1 MSLDDRLAG
10 LAEQARSI
18 QEELARPEVASDPD
32 ALRRL
37 GRDLARLEPLV
48 AAWDRLRAVRGE
60 LEDARSLRDGEP
72 DGEMREMAKEEIR
85 RLEDAEA
92 TLVEELKVVLLPR
105 DPYDERNV
113 IVEIRAGTGG
123 EEAALFAAQLFRMY
137 ARYAERHRW
146 SVEVIDANETGIGG
160 MKEVIF
166 EVTGHGAYSRL
177 KFEGGVH
184 RVQRVPETEL
194 SGRIHTSTATVA
206 VLPEADEVDV
216 DIDEKDLRIDVYR
229 STGPGGQ
236 SVNTTD
242 SAVRITHLP
251 TGIVVAIQDEK
262 SQHKNKAKAMAVL
275 RARLL
280 EMEQRKAH
288 EAEAAQRRSM
298 VGSGERSEK
307 IRTYNFPQD
316 RVTDHRVGF
325 DLHNL
330 PGVLD
335 GDLDRMIDTLIATDQ
350 AQLLAAFVEQDSRQ
364 AAPGA
369 RPASGG

>member
-1 MSLDDRLAG
+1 MSYEDRLAE
-10 LAEQARSI
+10 LSLQAQRLH
-18 QEELARPEVASDPD
+18 EELARPEVAADPD
-32 ALRRL
+32 ALRRI
-37 GRDLARLEPLV
+37 GRELARIEPTV
-48 AAWDRLRAVRGE
+48 DTWDRVQATRRELAGARAMRD
-60 LEDARSLRDGEP
+60 EDADPQMRD
-72 DGEMREMAKEEIR
+72 MARDEVH
-85 RLEDAEA
+85 RLETEEAKLLDA
-92 TLVEELKVVLLPR
+92 LKVELLPH
-105 DPYDERNV
+105 DPLDERDV

-123 EEAALFAAQLFRMY
+123 EEAALFAAELFRMY
-137 ARYAERHRW
+137 ARYAERRHW
-146 SVEVIDANETGIGG
+146 SVEVLSTSETGIGG
-160 MKEVIF
+160 FREVIF
-166 EVTGHGAYSRL
+166 EVHGDRAYSRL

-184 RVQRVPETEL
+184 RVQRVPETES

-216 DIDEKDLRIDVYR
+216 QIDERDLRIDVYR

-251 TGIVVAIQDEK
+251 SGLVVAIQDEK

-275 RARLL
+275 RSRLL

-288 EAEAAQRRSM
+288 EAEAAKRRSM

-316 RVTDHRVGF
+316 RVTDHRIGM

-330 PGVLD
+330 PAVLD
-335 GDLDRMIDTLIATDQ
+335 GDLERLIDTLVQTDQ
-350 AQLLAAFVEQDSRQ
+350 AERMASFGEGDAA
-364 AAPGA
+364 
-369 RPASGG
+369 